1 MNHKRVT
8 VLFILTIVI
17 LAGVPTSF
25 AKSEYLGSL
34 IKVYGEGSCS
44 TCHVNATS
52 DGPRTS
58 YGMLFENQTNHAANA
73 SAALI
78 AIGAPPTA
86 ALISEATAT
95 PEATAIPTTTAVT
108 TTETPKAPGFG
119 IFLSLVGLFA
129 LALLVKRNN

>member
-1 MNHKRVT
+1 MNNKRVA

-17 LAGVPTSF
+17 LAGAPTSL
-25 AKSEYLGSL
+25 AKPEYLGSL
-34 IKVYGEGSCS
+34 VKVYGEGSCS

-58 YGMLFENQTNHAANA
+58 YGMLFENQTNHVANA

-86 ALISEATAT
+86 ALISETT
-95 PEATAIPTTTAVT
+95 PIATAIPTTTAVT
-108 TTETPKAPGFG
+108 TTETPKASGFG

-129 LALLVKRNN
+129 LALLVKRKN